1 MRYLGLA
8 EVTWLHDRIIATSGG
23 SPGLRDL
30 GLLEAALAQPRA
42 TFDRLDLYPDL
53 IAKAS
58 SLCFS
63 LVNGHAFIDGNKRI
77 GHAAME
83 MFLLLNGARLVAEV
97 DEQER
102 LILDLAAGSLSR
114 EALEAWIR
122 RHTSEEPG

>member
-42 TFDRLDLYPDL
+42 TFDGLDLYPDL

-63 LVNGHAFIDGNKRI
+63 LVNGHAFVDGNKRI

-122 RHTSEEPG
+122 RHTFEGPG

>member
-42 TFDRLDLYPDL
+42 TFDGLDLYPDL

-83 MFLLLNGARLVAEV
+83 MFLLLNGARLVAQV

-122 RHTSEEPG
+122 SHTIEEPG